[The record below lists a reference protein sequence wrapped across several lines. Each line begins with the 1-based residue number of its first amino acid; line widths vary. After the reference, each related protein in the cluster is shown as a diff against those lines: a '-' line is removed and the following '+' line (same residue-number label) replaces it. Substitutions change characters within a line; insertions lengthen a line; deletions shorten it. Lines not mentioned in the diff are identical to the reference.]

1 MKIIGV
7 AIVKDESELIEY
19 TIRNLLAHGI
29 DRILII
35 DHASRDGTSEILSSL
50 ASETG
55 RLEVERKEETVFRQE
70 VWSNE
75 LIARAG
81 KKYGATW
88 IVPFDADEIF
98 IPLTQPTIAE
108 ELRAVESGVFIVS
121 SFAHANLS
129 QRATDAQCMKCIFSW
144 IEGCTINKGAHSVRG
159 HVGPIMCDKIKIAE
173 RRYLNSAHF
182 IKKVRKHIASR
193 DANLPSHSGLQY
205 QLLRNKTDMQL
216 ENEYEKMVRACSVI
230 TDPIQISPVTTLYS
244 HLSREEVMMTEKQ
257 KMAVAIYD
265 GGSGIEKLFREVAET
280 VMYGLKELGHDTI
293 LTNELESAERQT
305 IIFNPNMFASFH
317 TQLAF
322 PAPLPYST
330 AVKRLPQLPTN
341 TIFYNLEPFGLDY
354 LLLIVKKCKYEV
366 WDYSEENV
374 KWWKGHDVN
383 AKHVPIGY
391 VAELTRI
398 KSTEK
403 EVDVLFY
410 GGAGRP
416 DLAKKYNPS
425 KPERRLH
432 VLWQCEQAGLKT
444 KHLSDAFGEERDKWI
459 AKSKIVLNVH
469 RILSNE
475 WKPASNDE
483 IIRKLETVRVSYLL
497 ANGACV
503 VSEES
508 TGVDGLD
515 DAVVFATYEKLADTC
530 VRICKDESWEERGR
544 AGFEV
549 FSRMKESAIL
559 EAVMMTTPRLTAVN
573 E

>member
-7 AIVKDESELIEY
+7 AIVKDESELVEY
-19 TIRNLLAHGI
+19 TIRHLLAHGI
-29 DRILII
+29 DRLLII

-55 RLEVERKEETVFRQE
+55 QLEVERKEEPVFLQE
-70 VWSNE
+70 VWTNY
-75 LIARAG
+75 LIAIAG
-81 KKYGATW
+81 KKHGATW

-98 IPLTQPTIAE
+98 IPLTQSTIAE
-108 ELRAVESGVFIVS
+108 ELRTVESGVFVVQ
-121 SFAHANLS
+121 SFAYVNLF
-129 QRATDAQCMKCIFSW
+129 QRATDAQCLKCIFSW
-144 IEGCTINKGAHSVRG
+144 IEGCTINKGAHSVCG
-159 HVGPIMCDKIKIAE
+159 HVGPIMCDRIKIAE

-182 IKKVRKHIASR
+182 IKRVRKHIASR
-193 DANLPSHSGLQY
+193 DVNLPSHSGLQY
-205 QLLRNKTDMQL
+205 QLLRNKTDVQL

-230 TDPIQISPVTTLYS
+230 TDPIQISPITTLYS
-244 HLSREEVMMTEKQ
+244 NLVTTSREEVMMTEKQ

-265 GGSGIEKLFREVAET
+265 GGSGIEKLFKEVAET

-293 LTNELESAERQT
+293 LTNELESIERRT
-305 IIFNPNMFASFH
+305 ILFNPNMFASFH

-330 AVKRLPQLPTN
+330 AAKRLPQLPTN

-374 KWWKGHDVN
+374 KWWKEHDVN

-391 VAELTRI
+391 ASELTRI

-416 DLAKKYNPS
+416 ELAKKYNPS
-425 KPERRLH
+425 RHERRLH
-432 VLWQCEQAGLKT
+432 VLWQCEQAGLRT
-444 KHLSDAFGEERDKWI
+444 KHLSDTFGEERDKWI

-469 RILSNE
+469 RILGNE
-475 WKPASNDE
+475 WKPASSDE
-483 IIRKLETVRVSYLL
+483 TIRKLETVRVSYLL

-515 DAVVFATYEKLADTC
+515 SAVVFAEYAKLADTC
-530 VRICKDESWEERGR
+530 VRLVKDGSWEERGKK
-544 AGFEV
+544 GLEV
-549 FSRMKESAIL
+549 FREMREGEIL
-559 EAVMMTTPRLTAVN
+559 NGVMMIEKVSG
-573 E
+573 